1 MAAAVAEAGDVVEA
15 GVGAAAG
22 VEGVGAGVEGVGA
35 GVAVTGVG
43 GVDIG
48 DGVAGGLAAVTGVA
62 VTGNSGYPL
71 QGAPRS

>member
-1 MAAAVAEAGDVVEA
+1 VAAAVAEAGDVVEA
-15 GVGAAAG
+15 GVGAA
-22 VEGVGAGVEGVGA
+22 AGVEGVGA